1 MPVLLTI
8 VIPTYNRSHLI
19 ERTIHSVLNQ
29 SVKNF
34 EVIVVDDGSTDN
46 TEEVVAKYLSDRFR
60 YFKIENSERGA
71 ARNFGTR
78 KAIGE
83 YVNWFDSDDEMLPH
97 HVEAFLRM
105 KKKYDSP
112 EIITLKYAFKNAG
125 TGAITPKAFTN
136 NHSRQDFLVTGNYLA
151 CNPVIVRRDIALL
164 NPFIEDRDLSAS
176 EDYELWLRL
185 FAQYDFKH
193 SDEITSYLI
202 LHDERSVVTM
212 TNPEKLEKRFLS
224 FLEYTGKNEQLRK
237 KLGRNIHYFIM
248 RNYLILAVD
257 LAYNKHKRKAI
268 RYLWIATKNSPKAIT
283 QKVFWATVKHILLR

>member
-1 MPVLLTI
+1 MPVLLSI

-19 ERTIHSVLNQ
+19 EKTILSVLKQ
-29 SVKNF
+29 SEKDF
-34 EVIVVDDGSTDN
+34 EVIIVDDGSTDN
-46 TEEVVAKYLSDRFR
+46 TEEVVSKYLSDNFR

-78 KAIGE
+78 QATGE
-83 YVNWFDSDDEMLPH
+83 YVNWFDSDDEMLPN
-97 HVEAFLRM
+97 HVETFLRM
-105 KKKYDSP
+105 REKHRSP
-112 EIITLKYAFKNAG
+112 EVITLTYAFKNAG
-125 TGAITPKAFTN
+125 TGEIIPKVFTHK
-136 NHSRQDFLVTGNYLA
+136 HSKHDFLIKGNYLA

-164 NPFIEDRDLSAS
+164 NPFIEDRKLSAS

-185 FAQYDFKH
+185 FAQFEFIH
-193 SDEITSYLI
+193 SEEITSYLV

-212 TNPEKLEKRFLS
+212 TNPEKLENRFLS
-224 FLEYTGKNEQLRK
+224 FLDYTYKNELLRK
-237 KLGRNIHYFIM
+237 KLGRNLHYFMM

-268 RYLWIATKNSPKAIT
+268 KYLWIATKNSGTAIT

>member
-1 MPVLLTI
+1 MPVLLSI

-19 ERTIHSVLNQ
+19 EKTILSVLNQ
-29 SVKNF
+29 TEKNF

-46 TEEVVAKYLSDRFR
+46 TEEIVSKYLSDRFR

-71 ARNFGTR
+71 ARNFGT
-78 KAIGE
+78 KQAIGE
-83 YVNWFDSDDEMLPH
+83 YVNWFDSDDEMLPN
-97 HVEAFLRM
+97 HVEAFLGM
-105 KKKYDSP
+105 KEQYHSP
-112 EIITLKYAFKNAG
+112 EIITLKYAFKHAATG
-125 TGAITPKAFTN
+125 TITQKAFTT
-136 NHSRQDFLVTGNYLA
+136 NHTKHDFLVTGNYLA

-185 FAQYDFKH
+185 YAQYDFRH
-193 SDEITSYLI
+193 SEEVTSYLI

-237 KLGRNIHYFIM
+237 KLGRDIHYFFM

-257 LAYNKHKRKAI
+257 LAYNKHKRKAV
-268 RYLWIATKNSPKAIT
+268 RYLWIAAKNSPVAIT
-283 QKVFWATVKHILLR
+283 QKVFWATVKHVFLR